1 MEPNQYYYPLKD
13 GYEVGDMIQVGGYKY
28 EILEIEA
35 FNQIMLIEEID
46 EPLKWKKRIGQK

>member
-46 EPLKWKKRIGQK
+46 EPLKWKKRSGEK